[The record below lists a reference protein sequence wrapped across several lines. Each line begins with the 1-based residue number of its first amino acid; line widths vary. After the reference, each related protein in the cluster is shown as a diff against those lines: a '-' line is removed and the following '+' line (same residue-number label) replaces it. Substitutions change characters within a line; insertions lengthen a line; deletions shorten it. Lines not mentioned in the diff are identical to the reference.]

1 MIMMYRWLSFG
12 RSTFEASDEGLRLAP
27 TVIRCFSVAIAI
39 CGLVWL
45 LNPDLFGLVPN
56 SLDPMFYTGY
66 AINLDDALAV
76 AGNRH
81 YFVTRW
87 SSYLPMY
94 LFSEMFGPFWGRLF
108 LRLAMI
114 LTLAEVFWRFTHRYQ
129 VKPIVRLLGVFV
141 LVSTPMFVRAF
152 TTDYPEYFII
162 WGTMVMLLLALMGSK
177 KHSHA
182 LILGALAA
190 LVVVANPT
198 SLIVATF
205 ILLVYLSSSFKS
217 GGLTAVVSRASLIG
231 TAAFTTILFG
241 YLLFRFYYDI
251 GNVYKPTIEFIRNFV
266 PPEKDGWVAPTKEW
280 LGYFSWIYM
289 PPILCVLSVIVV
301 KKSRQIAIPIGRLTL
316 LVAAIY
322 LVHVT
327 REVQAGYMLE
337 VSYYWSLL
345 LAPVL
350 ILFVCLLVNLVNN
363 LSWHWPIS
371 VLALM
376 LLLIKTE
383 VPQSLRLPSGLAL
396 FVVLT
401 CFLGATTILCLRQSK
416 LGVFVF
422 SLGFLWVQIGGPIY
436 TNKTNSGDLNTPS
449 YDHVYGQSADISRA
463 VLNET
468 IWFTKVMDSVKN
480 DQESIFLT
488 AGGWTSSIIGTYISH
503 PFSRW
508 ITNQSA
514 STVLSENIRD
524 ELNFNFRPVLVIY
537 GHPSKVENL
546 LNRVKLELPQ
556 STKILDVSNSP
567 GLQYRL
573 VAVDGNSEETA
584 EFVFPMSRFNRSIG
598 TPGLDG
604 SVSVGAKS
612 GSGFVS
618 FGPWFSLGQGT
629 YEAELL
635 YESVGQNL
643 RGRFEVFD
651 DVTGKIVATRLN
663 NETKGKRI
671 SKIRFTSSGEGSI
684 WQLRTVYE
692 GGEGATFRTISLKK
706 LS

>member
-1 MIMMYRWLSFG
+1 MYRLLSFG
-12 RSTFEASDEGLRLAP
+12 GSTFDASDEGLRLSP
-27 TVIRCFSVAIAI
+27 TVGRGFSIAIAV
-39 CGLVWL
+39 CGVVWF

-94 LFSEMFGPFWGRLF
+94 LFSEMFGPFWGRLI

-129 VKPIVRLLGVFV
+129 IKPFVRLFGVFV
-141 LVSTPMFVRAF
+141 LVSAPMFVRAF

-162 WGTMVMLLLALMGSK
+162 WGTMIMLLLALMGSK
-177 KHSHA
+177 KYSHS
-182 LILGALAA
+182 LILGILAA
-190 LVVVANPT
+190 SVVVANPT

-205 ILLVYLSSSFKS
+205 ILLVYLSSSLKG
-217 GGLTAVVSRASLIG
+217 GGLTAVVSRASLTG
-231 TAAFTTILFG
+231 TAALTTILFG

-251 GNVYKPTIEFIRNFV
+251 GNVYEPTLEFIRNFV

-280 LGYFSWIYM
+280 LGYFSWIFI
-289 PPILCVLSVIVV
+289 PPILCVLSLIAV
-301 KKSRQIAIPIGRLTL
+301 KKSKQIAIPTGVLTL
-316 LVAAIY
+316 LVTAIY

-327 REVQAGYMLE
+327 REVQTGYMLE

-350 ILFVCLLVNLVNN
+350 ILFACLLVNLVND
-363 LSWHWPIS
+363 LSWRWPVS
-371 VLALM
+371 VVALI
-376 LLLIKTE
+376 LFLTKTE
-383 VPQSLRLPSGLAL
+383 VPQSLRLPSGPTQ
-396 FVVLT
+396 FVVLA
-401 CFLGATTILCLRQSK
+401 CFLGGTTILCLRQRK
-416 LGVFVF
+416 LSVLVI
-422 SLGFLWVQIGGPIY
+422 SVGFLWMQIGSPIY
-436 TNKTNSGDLNTPS
+436 TNKTNGGDLNTPY
-449 YDHVYGQSADISRA
+449 YDRVYGQSADISRA

-468 IWFTKVMDSVKN
+468 IWFTDVMDSVKN

-488 AGGWTSSIIGTYISH
+488 AGGWSSSIIGTYISH

-514 STVLSENIRD
+514 SVVLSENVRD
-524 ELNFNFRPVLVIY
+524 QLNFNFYPVLVIY
-537 GHPSKVENL
+537 GDPSEVEDL
-546 LNRVKLELPQ
+546 LNRVNLELPQ
-556 STKILDVSNSP
+556 SRKILDVSNSS
-567 GLQYRL
+567 GLRYRL
-573 VAVDGNSEETA
+573 VAVDGNSKETA
-584 EFVFPMSRFNRSIG
+584 EFDFPMSRFKRSIG
-598 TPGLDG
+598 TLGSDG
-604 SVSVGAKS
+604 SVLVDSSSGA
-612 GSGFVS
+612 GFVS

-635 YESVGQNL
+635 YESTGTNL

-651 DVTGKIVATRLN
+651 DVTGKVVATLLN
-663 NETKGKRI
+663 NNPKGKQT
-671 SKIRFTSSGEGSI
+671 SKVVFSSSGEGSI

-692 GGEGATFRTISLKK
+692 SGEGATFHNISLKK